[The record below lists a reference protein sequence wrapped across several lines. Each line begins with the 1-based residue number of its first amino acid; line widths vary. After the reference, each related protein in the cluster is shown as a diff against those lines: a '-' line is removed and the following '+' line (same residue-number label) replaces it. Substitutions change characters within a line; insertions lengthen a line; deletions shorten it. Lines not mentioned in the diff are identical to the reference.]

1 MRKENRTLQLN
12 IKNLNVKSKGETK
25 DMRNG
30 ITAATWAEIN
40 LDNINFNLNNIKK
53 LLKEDTKICTVLKAN
68 AYGHG
73 SVEIA
78 KFLEN
83 KNVDYFAV
91 ARLEEA
97 IELRENNIKM
107 PILCLGFVPEESLE
121 YAIKNNITLTI
132 YSLETAKKLNDIS
145 EKIGVNANI
154 HIKIDTG
161 MSRIGFEVNEE
172 SIDQIIKIAN
182 LKNLYIEGIYTHFAK
197 SDEIDKDFTYKQVN
211 RFKFIID
218 NLEKKGIN
226 IPIKHVSNSA
236 AIMDLPNLNFNM
248 VRCGIVLYGC
258 YPSDEVIKDRLQ
270 LKPAMTLKTRVS
282 HIKELKEGTGI
293 SYGLRYKTRK
303 QEKIA
308 TIPIGYAD
316 GFTRMQNNP
325 KVSINN
331 EVFNVVGRICM
342 DQCMVRI
349 DKDIDIK
356 IGDEV
361 IIFGESNIS
370 ADDIAKDLGTINYEI
385 LCMVSRRV
393 DRIYKER
400 NVILQADSYL
410 VKLK

>member
-1 MRKENRTLQLN
+1 MANK
-12 IKNLNVKSKGETK
+12 V
-25 DMRNG
+25 
-30 ITAATWAEIN
+30 TATTWAEIN

-91 ARLEEA
+91 ARIEEA
-97 IELRENNIKM
+97 IELRQNNIKI
-107 PILCLGFVPEESLE
+107 PILCLGFVPEEYFE
-121 YAIKNNITLTI
+121 YAIKNNITLTV
-132 YSLETAKKLNDIS
+132 YSLEVAKKLNNIC
-145 EKIGVNANI
+145 ENLNTHINI

-161 MSRIGFEVNEE
+161 MSRIGFEVREE
-172 SIDQIIKIAN
+172 SIEEIVKICD

-197 SDEIDKDFTYKQVN
+197 ADEIDKDFTYRQIE
-211 RFKFIID
+211 RFKFIVDAI
-218 NLEKKGIN
+218 EKRNIN

-236 AIMDLPNLNFNM
+236 ALMDLTDLNFNM
-248 VRCGIVLYGC
+248 VRCGIVLYGH
-258 YPSDEVIKDRLQ
+258 YPSDEVIKDRIQ
-270 LKPAMTLKTRVS
+270 LKPAMTLKTRIS
-282 HIKELKEGTGI
+282 HIKELEKDTGI
-293 SYGLRYKTRK
+293 SYGLKYRTSKA
-303 QEKIA
+303 EKIV

-331 EVFNVVGRICM
+331 SIFDVVGRICM

-361 IIFGESNIS
+361 IIFGESNITV
-370 ADDIAKDLGTINYEI
+370 DDIANDLGTINYEI
-385 LCMVSRRV
+385 ICMVSRRV

-410 VKLK
+410 VK

>member
-1 MRKENRTLQLN
+1 
-12 IKNLNVKSKGETK
+12 
-25 DMRNG
+25 MRNG

-218 NLEKKGIN
+218 NIEKKGIN

>member
-218 NLEKKGIN
+218 NIEKKGIN

-282 HIKELKEGTGI
+282 HIKELKDGTGI